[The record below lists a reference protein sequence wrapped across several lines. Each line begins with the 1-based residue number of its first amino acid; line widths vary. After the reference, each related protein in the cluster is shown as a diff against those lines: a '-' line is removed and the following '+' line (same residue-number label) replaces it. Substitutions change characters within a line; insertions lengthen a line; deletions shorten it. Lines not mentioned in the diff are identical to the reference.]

1 MKVLILAGGLGT
13 RISEYTEKIPK
24 PMVQISDLPILHH
37 IMDIFSHYGHNDFY
51 IALGYKGEVI
61 KNYFKNFS
69 LLNKDF
75 KVNLENGEVEFL
87 KENNLNKR
95 KWNVTLVDTG
105 LNSLTGRRVKLM
117 QPYLENETFFLTY
130 GDGVSDIDLEKLLKF
145 HKDNKKTLTITAV
158 RPQARFGE
166 LEIKDG
172 LVIDFKEKPQ
182 LHQGWINGGF
192 FVAEPRFFDYISD
205 ENIMLEREPLEKLTS
220 IQELVAYKHDGFWQC
235 MDTRRDKQFLE
246 DLYKKGAPWI
256 RL

>member
-1 MKVLILAGGLGT
+1 MLTPTLK
-13 RISEYTEKIPK
+13 E
-24 PMVQISDLPILHH
+24 LPIFFNGKLNNGWHV
-37 IMDIFSHYGHNDFY
+37 
-51 IALGYKGEVI
+51 K
-61 KNYFKNFS
+61 
-69 LLNKDF
+69 LLNTGLDSLTGKRIKICIDSI
-75 KVNLENGEVEFL
+75 
-87 KENNLNKR
+87 KENNL
-95 KWNVTLVDTG
+95 LV
-105 LNSLTGRRVKLM
+105 
-117 QPYLENETFFLTY
+117 TY
-130 GDGVSDIDLEKLLKF
+130 GDGISNVNIKKLIEF
-145 HKDNKKTLTITAV
+145 HNKHGRLATITAV

-256 RL
+256 RK